1 MLKVTFTVDEQTVT
15 TLKRIA
21 ERMKKPQSVIFREA
35 IQQYSE
41 QADRLSSEERARLLA
56 VMDRMKARK
65 PTRTNADTDAELVE
79 IRKSR
84 RKGGRRTPV
93 Q

>member
-1 MLKVTFTVDEQTVT
+1 MLKVTFTVDEETVT
-15 TLKRIA
+15 TLKRIS
-21 ERMKKPQSVIFREA
+21 ERLKKPQSLIFREA
-35 IQQYSE
+35 IRQYSE
-41 QADRLSSEERARLLA
+41 QADRLSAEERARLLA

-65 PTRTNADTDAELVE
+65 PTRTDADTNAELLE
-79 IRKSR
+79 IRKAR